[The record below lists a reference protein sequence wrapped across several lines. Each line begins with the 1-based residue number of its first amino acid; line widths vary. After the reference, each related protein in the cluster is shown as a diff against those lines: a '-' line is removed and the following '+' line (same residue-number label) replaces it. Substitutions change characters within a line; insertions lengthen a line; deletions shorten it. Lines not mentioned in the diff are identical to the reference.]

1 MVQEEEDCP
10 MITETTDR
18 RRALFRSRRTAP
30 PPSTRDETVRS
41 AEPDET
47 SCIWKA
53 TGLCPGQDEL
63 DARGHMACLCA
74 QVLMAPSPDR
84 VIDTL
89 TDLGL
94 TDAQIGRYFHIPVRC
109 VMALRRPA

>member
-10 MITETTDR
+10 MITETTER

-30 PPSTRDETVRS
+30 PPSTRDEAVRS

-53 TGLCPGQDEL
+53 TGLCPGQ
-63 DARGHMACLCA
+63 G
-74 QVLMAPSPDR
+74 
-84 VIDTL
+84 
-89 TDLGL
+89 
-94 TDAQIGRYFHIPVRC
+94 
-109 VMALRRPA
+109 

>member
-1 MVQEEEDCP
+1 
-10 MITETTDR
+10 
-18 RRALFRSRRTAP
+18 
-30 PPSTRDETVRS
+30 
-41 AEPDET
+41 
-47 SCIWKA
+47 
-53 TGLCPGQDEL
+53 
-63 DARGHMACLCA
+63 MACLCA